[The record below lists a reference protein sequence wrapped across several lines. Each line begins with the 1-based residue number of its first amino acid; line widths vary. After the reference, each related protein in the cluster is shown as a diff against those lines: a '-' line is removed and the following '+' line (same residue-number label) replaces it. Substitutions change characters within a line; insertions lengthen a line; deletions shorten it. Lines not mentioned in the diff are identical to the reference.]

1 MNMVLYYCGKKI
13 MLNLIL
19 SLAMSYLFLHRK
31 YTTHMLLERLFVIR
45 RINPI
50 PQPMVSEDR
59 LLNRSNST
67 SGVTSHETIAPKN

>member
-1 MNMVLYYCGKKI
+1 MVLYYCGKKI

-31 YTTHMLLERLFVIR
+31 YTKHMLLQRLFVIR
-45 RINPI
+45 RIDPI

-59 LLNRSNST
+59 LLKRSDSIR
-67 SGVTSHETIAPKN
+67 GVTSPQTIAPQN